1 MVKDKQELCVLF
13 SVALFLPLLQTAQKV
28 DLDTCTMCVRAFVC
42 VSLHHTHMFNEEL
55 SQPLWLCQTLLQL
68 SQEVAT

>member
-28 DLDTCTMCVRAFVC
+28 DLDTCTMCVRVFVC
-42 VSLHHTHMFNEEL
+42 VCVCLYTILTCLMKS
-55 SQPLWLCQTLLQL
+55 
-68 SQEVAT
+68 